1 METESDLMNYGLCN
15 KVSLFSFG
23 LYQADTKYDQEEPVA
38 MQRFCCDC
46 L

>member
-23 LYQADTKYDQEEPVA
+23 LYQADTK
-38 MQRFCCDC
+38 
-46 L
+46 